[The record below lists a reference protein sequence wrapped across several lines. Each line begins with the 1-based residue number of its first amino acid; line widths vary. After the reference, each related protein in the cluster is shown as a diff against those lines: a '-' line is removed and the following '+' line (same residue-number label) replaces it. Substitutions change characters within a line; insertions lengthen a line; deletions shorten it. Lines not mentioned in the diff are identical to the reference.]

1 MGENSAV
8 VKRKRSGYSRR
19 QSSAFTTVSPSAS
32 SQEEDRLA
40 AAFDMELRCMEKIGS
55 LLGNVPE
62 EMCYQSKEHPTIADT
77 GNHQCWLG
85 TSFGT

>member
-1 MGENSAV
+1 
-8 VKRKRSGYSRR
+8 
-19 QSSAFTTVSPSAS
+19 
-32 SQEEDRLA
+32 
-40 AAFDMELRCMEKIGS
+40 MEKIGS